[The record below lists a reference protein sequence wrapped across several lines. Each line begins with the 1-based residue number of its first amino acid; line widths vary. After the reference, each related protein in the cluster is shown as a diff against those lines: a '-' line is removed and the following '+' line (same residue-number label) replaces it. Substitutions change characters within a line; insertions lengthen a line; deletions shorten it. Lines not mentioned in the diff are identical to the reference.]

1 MEPQSEQQLL
11 LPQEKKNILR
21 YLLCW
26 ICLARTVR
34 L

>member
-1 MEPQSEQQLL
+1 MEPQSEQQL

-26 ICLARTVR
+26 ICLAKT
-34 L
+34 